1 MLSPWLEI
9 SGTAELL
16 GSWSERAGVDLVAH
30 GTSSDAETIRAKR
43 PLQAIEGEVPD
54 TINLPRGCRFYGR
67 CNRVTDAVRERCAH
81 AQPPLA
87 EVAPGHKT
95 RCWLKAA

>member
-1 MLSPWLEI
+1 VLRPQSRQQHPY
-9 SGTAELL
+9 TAALL
-16 GSWSERAGVDLVAH
+16 
-30 GTSSDAETIRAKR
+30 TSVPDAETIRSKR

-54 TINLPRGCRFYGR
+54 TIDLPRGCRFYGR

-87 EVAPGHKT
+87 DIGPGHKT
-95 RCWLKAA
+95 RCWLHAA